1 MIAITAA
8 ALGAGCGDG
17 GSATHVAGDGGA
29 DAGADAAPAGGADAG
44 LLSLD
49 QLQPNVVNVLR
60 PGAPTI
66 CSRGTDYAFFVIPGA
81 RDKVIIE
88 FEGGGACWDQRTCSF
103 AGSLFQE
110 TVEVDKHTI
119 ALAGTGTW
127 YDHSNPNHPLKD
139 WTHVFVSY
147 CTGDIHW
154 GDNVKTY
161 PAAMPTD
168 MPVTINHK
176 GAVNASA
183 VLDWVYA
190 QFPSP
195 QKVFVTG
202 CSAGGYGSIF
212 WAPQVQKH
220 YASAKVYHFSDSAA
234 GVITDGFFQQSFPS
248 WNVEP
253 HFPSFVAP
261 FATITSMTIM
271 YKAIAAYYPNNVYS
285 QYNTILDNNQTFFY
299 VAMGGKDNQDWS
311 AHMKA
316 SIKEIETSAPNF
328 RAFLAAGEQH
338 CILPKPN
345 FFDAE
350 AGGTK
355 LTDWLSKMVND
366 QPIDNVYCPDCT
378 P

>member
-1 MIAITAA
+1 MATLEDAMTPTLRTPLMILITAA
-8 ALGAGCGDG
+8 LAAGCDDE
-17 GSATHVAGDGGA
+17 SPPANAMA
-29 DAGADAAPAGGADAG
+29 DAGPPRIED
-44 LLSLD
+44 LK
-49 QLQPNVVNVLR
+49 PNVVNVIK

-66 CSRGTDYAFFVIPGA
+66 CSRGSEYSYFVIPGA

-88 FEGGGACWDQRTCSF
+88 FEGGGACWDQATCGFASALF
-103 AGSLFQE
+103 KETVDVAKHMVDLAGS
-110 TVEVDKHTI
+110 
-119 ALAGTGTW
+119 GTW
-127 YDHSNPNHPLKD
+127 YDHANPAHPMKD
-139 WTHVFVSY
+139 WTHVFIPY

-161 PAAMPTD
+161 PGAMPTD
-168 MPVTINHK
+168 MPITINHK
-176 GAVNASA
+176 GAVNASK
-183 VLDWVYA
+183 VLDWVYS
-190 QFPSP
+190 QFPAP

-220 YASAKVYHFSDSAA
+220 YAASKVYHFADSAA
-234 GVITDGFFQQSFPS
+234 GVITDDFFQRSFPS

-261 FATITSMTIM
+261 FASVTSLTVM
-271 YKAIAAYYPNNVYS
+271 YKAIAAYYPGNVYS
-285 QYNTILDNNQTFFY
+285 QYNTILDSNQTFYY

-316 SIKEIETSAPNF
+316 SIKEIQTAAPNF

-338 CILPKPN
+338 CILPQKN

-350 AGGTK
+350 ADGTK

-366 QPIDNVYCPDCT
+366 QPIDSAYCPDCK